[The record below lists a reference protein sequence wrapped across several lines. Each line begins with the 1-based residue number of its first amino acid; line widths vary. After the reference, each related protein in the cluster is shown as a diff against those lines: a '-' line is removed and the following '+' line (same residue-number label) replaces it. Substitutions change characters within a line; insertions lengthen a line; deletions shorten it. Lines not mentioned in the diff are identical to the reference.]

1 MSCAAEPGTRDDRSG
16 CNGSGTGPAGDTV
29 GAGTGR
35 LFAMKLKQM
44 LLASALL
51 LAANAG
57 AQAADKFA
65 VVMGNIPSANQF
77 WALVEK
83 GALAKG
89 KEFGIEV
96 TTLG

>member
-1 MSCAAEPGTRDDRSG
+1 
-16 CNGSGTGPAGDTV
+16 
-29 GAGTGR
+29 
-35 LFAMKLKQM
+35 MKLKQI

-89 KEFGIEV
+89 KEGRDRRREIADRDLRREV
-96 TTLG
+96 ERDFKQRLG